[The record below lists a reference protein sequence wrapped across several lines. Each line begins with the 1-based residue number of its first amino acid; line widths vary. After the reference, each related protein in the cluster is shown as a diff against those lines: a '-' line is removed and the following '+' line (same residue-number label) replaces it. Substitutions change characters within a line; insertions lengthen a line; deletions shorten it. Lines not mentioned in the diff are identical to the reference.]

1 MHFDNI
7 EDYNFD
13 HGLGFNTQTG
23 EYHSLNPHDLG
34 RPLSH
39 AEMDYNLLYQKQTI
53 NGWRIAGSSADLTL
67 NATDLGK
74 VLAFHKVAI
83 DPIEDIGD
91 VMYNRHIAAGLF
103 VGQFIWIPILPAVN
117 ATTTID
123 PCAGF
128 SVNPPSW
135 TNSLTYQEA
144 AATFNIVAN
153 NLTAAEGNIV
163 TFTINTTGVDDGT
176 TIPWTLGAPVSTTAV
191 TNATTQATSGS
202 GSGSGSGGGA
212 AAQFSIQE
220 VGFTPIERG
229 SVGITNTNTNAD
241 GFTPLDVVGGQVSGD
256 VTINGDSGTVTI
268 QILLDTVAEQTE
280 LMVFTLGAT
289 DSANNS
295 TGGEFATVTIINITN
310 LPTVA
315 TTLSTNAT
323 TYPCIDDIVVVIND
337 PVAPTTTINPC
348 IDDIVVVINDPAAP
362 ATTQATTQATTLAT
376 SATNNATMATMPT
389 QPGGGGGG
397 AAGGGMMY

>member
-83 DPIEDIGD
+83 DPIEDIGN

-103 VGQFIWIPILPAVN
+103 VGQLIWIPILPAVN

-163 TFTINTTGVDDGT
+163 TFTINTTGVVDGT
-176 TIPWTLGAPVSTTAV
+176 TIPWTLGAPVSTIVPTAA
-191 TNATTQATSGS
+191 THATTA
-202 GSGSGSGGGA
+202 A
-212 AAQFSIQE
+212 PAAQFGIQL
-220 VGFTPIERG
+220 VGYQPNEREG
-229 SVGITNTNTNAD
+229 VGITNTNDNAD
-241 GFTPLDVVGGQVSGD
+241 GFTPLDVVGGQVSGE

-289 DSANNS
+289 DSAGNS

-310 LPTVA
+310 LPTTIA
-315 TTLSTNAT
+315 TVPTTIAT

-348 IDDIVVVINDPAAP
+348 IDDIVVVINDPVAP
-362 ATTQATTQATTLAT
+362 ATTQIPTLAT
-376 SATNNATMATMPT
+376 PATSMATNMTTQSTTPT
-389 QPGGGGGG
+389 LNNGGGFGGGGGG
-397 AAGGGMMY
+397 DFGGGGGMMM

>member
-83 DPIEDIGD
+83 DPIEDIGN

-103 VGQFIWIPILPAVN
+103 VGQLIWIPILPAVN

-163 TFTINTTGVDDGT
+163 TFTINTTGVVDGT
-176 TIPWTLGAPVSTTAV
+176 TIPWTLGAPVSTIVPTAA
-191 TNATTQATSGS
+191 THATTA
-202 GSGSGSGGGA
+202 A
-212 AAQFSIQE
+212 PAAQFGIQL
-220 VGFTPIERG
+220 VGYQPNEREG
-229 SVGITNTNTNAD
+229 VGITNTNDNAD
-241 GFTPLDVVGGQVSGD
+241 GFTPLDVVGGQVSGE

-289 DSANNS
+289 DSAGNS

-310 LPTVA
+310 LPTTIA
-315 TTLSTNAT
+315 TVPTTIAT

-348 IDDIVVVINDPAAP
+348 IDDIVVVINDPVAP
-362 ATTQATTQATTLAT
+362 ATTQIPTLAT
-376 SATNNATMATMPT
+376 SATSMATNMTTQSTTPT
-389 QPGGGGGG
+389 LNNGGGFGGGGGG
-397 AAGGGMMY
+397 DFGGGGGMMM

>member
-83 DPIEDIGD
+83 DTIEDIGN

-103 VGQFIWIPILPAVN
+103 VGQLIWIPILPAVN

-163 TFTINTTGVDDGT
+163 TFTINTTGVVDGT
-176 TIPWTLGAPVSTTAV
+176 TIPWTLGAPVSTIVPTAM
-191 TNATTQATSGS
+191 TNATTA
-202 GSGSGSGGGA
+202 A
-212 AAQFSIQE
+212 PAAQFGIQL
-220 VGFTPIERG
+220 VGYEPNEREG
-229 SVGITNTNTNAD
+229 VGITNTNDNAD
-241 GFTPLDVVGGQVSGD
+241 GFTPLDVVGGQVSGE

-289 DSANNS
+289 DSAGNS

-310 LPTVA
+310 LPTTIA
-315 TTLSTNAT
+315 TVPTTIAT

-337 PVAPTTTINPC
+337 PVAPTTTIDPC

-362 ATTQATTQATTLAT
+362 ATTQIPTLAT
-376 SATNNATMATMPT
+376 SATSMATNMTT
-389 QPGGGGGG
+389 QSTTPPLNNGGGP
-397 AAGGGMMY
+397 MM

>member
-103 VGQFIWIPILPAVN
+103 VGQLIWIPILPAVN

-163 TFTINTTGVDDGT
+163 TFTINTTGVVDGT
-176 TIPWTLGAPVSTTAV
+176 TIPWTLGAPVSTIVPTAM
-191 TNATTQATSGS
+191 TNATTA
-202 GSGSGSGGGA
+202 A
-212 AAQFSIQE
+212 PAAQY
-220 VGFTPIERG
+220 
-229 SVGITNTNTNAD
+229 GITNTNDNAD
-241 GFTPLDVVGGQVSGD
+241 GFTPLDVVGGQVSGE

-289 DSANNS
+289 DSAGNS

>member
-163 TFTINTTGVDDGT
+163 TFTINTTGVVDGT
-176 TIPWTLGAPVSTTAV
+176 TIPWTLGAPVSTIVPTAM
-191 TNATTQATSGS
+191 TNATTA
-202 GSGSGSGGGA
+202 A
-212 AAQFSIQE
+212 PAAQY
-220 VGFTPIERG
+220 
-229 SVGITNTNTNAD
+229 GITNTNDNAD
-241 GFTPLDVVGGQVSGD
+241 GFTPLDVVGGQVSGE

-289 DSANNS
+289 DSAGNS

-362 ATTQATTQATTLAT
+362 ATTQIPTLAT
-376 SATNNATMATMPT
+376 SATSMATNMTT
-389 QPGGGGGG
+389 QSTTPPLNNGGGG
-397 AAGGGMMY
+397 MVM

>member
-83 DPIEDIGD
+83 DTIEDIGN

-103 VGQFIWIPILPAVN
+103 VGQLIWIPILPAVN

-163 TFTINTTGVDDGT
+163 TFTINTTGVVDGT
-176 TIPWTLGAPVSTTAV
+176 TIPWTLGAPVSTIVPTAM
-191 TNATTQATSGS
+191 TNATTA
-202 GSGSGSGGGA
+202 A
-212 AAQFSIQE
+212 PAAQFGIQL
-220 VGFTPIERG
+220 VGYEPNEREG
-229 SVGITNTNTNAD
+229 VGITNTNDNAD
-241 GFTPLDVVGGQVSGD
+241 GFTPLDVVGGQVSGE

-289 DSANNS
+289 DSAGNS

-310 LPTVA
+310 LPTTIA
-315 TTLSTNAT
+315 TVPTTIAT
-323 TYPCIDDIVVVIND
+323 TY
-337 PVAPTTTINPC
+337 PC

-362 ATTQATTQATTLAT
+362 ATTQIPTLAT
-376 SATNNATMATMPT
+376 SATSMATNMTT
-389 QPGGGGGG
+389 QSTTPPLNNGGGP
-397 AAGGGMMY
+397 MM